1 MLFYDLGSILVSMCR
16 LILSY
21 RCLSGYGTGGVERKG
36 KRKAGKK
43 EGEVEGRLGIDD
55 IERGNRTD

>member
-1 MLFYDLGSILVSMCR
+1 MINVDRGSLDD
-16 LILSY
+16 
-21 RCLSGYGTGGVERKG
+21 GKE